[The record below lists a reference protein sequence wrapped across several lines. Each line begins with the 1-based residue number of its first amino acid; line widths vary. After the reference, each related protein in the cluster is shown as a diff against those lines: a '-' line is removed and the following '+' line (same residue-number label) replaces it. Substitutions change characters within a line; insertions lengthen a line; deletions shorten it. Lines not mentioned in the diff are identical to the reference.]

1 MDDTPETVTG
11 ISEYYGQIYYF
22 CSPTCKGSFDKEP
35 EKYLGTERDIKIKL
49 PIQMAYENRPFCLY
63 RIGTQIRKDDDEPS
77 VLRPVSFVGS

>member
-35 EKYLGTERDIKIKL
+35 EKYLGTERDNQNQAPYPDGLSKSAILLISNWYANK
-49 PIQMAYENRPFCLY
+49 E
-63 RIGTQIRKDDDEPS
+63 G
-77 VLRPVSFVGS
+77 